1 MIIYTSY
8 IWVLTALFGFVS
20 CYVGSQINL
29 SCENGVCSRQADQGP
44 CVVSDDHERLFR
56 WDPVK
61 VNRSDLTEWQCKKC
75 RFYLNSERVWYSGSF
90 VFKSIHLAF

>member
-61 VNRSDLTEWQCKKC
+61 VNRNDLSEWQCKKC
-75 RFYLNSERVWYSGSF
+75 RFYVLTVNAYGIQGLSSS
-90 VFKSIHLAF
+90 KLSI